1 MTLHQVP
8 VANKD
13 KVIIVGAGIG
23 GLASSLRLSHL
34 GYDVKVIERANGAG
48 GKLRTITGSTGE
60 IDIGPTVLTLLP
72 IFQKLFK
79 SVGEDI
85 FEHVDLV
92 RQKIIARHWWPDGTS
107 LDLHDD
113 FETSRDAI
121 MKFSGS
127 SSAIEFEKY
136 FCDTR
141 DLFACFDLP
150 VMQNPRPS
158 ILDMNRA
165 VLSNPKILSKMHPLR
180 TLSSLLNYKFQD
192 IRLRQLFGRYATYV
206 GGSPLE
212 SPALLSLVWQAEAQG
227 VWSIKGG
234 MRKLARVIEQL
245 AKARGASFNYGTDIK
260 EFDTK
265 GDRVV

>member
-85 FEHVDLV
+85 FEHIDLV

-127 SSAIEFEKY
+127 SSAIEFEK
-136 FCDTR
+136 
-141 DLFACFDLP
+141 
-150 VMQNPRPS
+150 
-158 ILDMNRA
+158 
-165 VLSNPKILSKMHPLR
+165 
-180 TLSSLLNYKFQD
+180 
-192 IRLRQLFGRYATYV
+192 
-206 GGSPLE
+206 
-212 SPALLSLVWQAEAQG
+212 
-227 VWSIKGG
+227 
-234 MRKLARVIEQL
+234 
-245 AKARGASFNYGTDIK
+245 
-260 EFDTK
+260 
-265 GDRVV
+265 